1 MEKQKL
7 NTTLIYVLSVLGF
20 LCCCVFGLGII
31 PSGIAFFISNKQL
44 KEAYADHENYE
55 NIEAMKTAKIVA
67 LVVFIINILMVLRV
81 IYVFSTVGYDGIMEQ
96 YNAAMEEWQRNQ

>member
-7 NTTLIYVLSVLGF
+7 NTTLIYVLSILGF

-67 LVVFIINILMVLRV
+67 LVVFIINILMVMRV
-81 IYVFSTVGYDGIMEQ
+81 IYVFATLGYDGIMEQ
-96 YNAAMEEWQRNQ
+96 YNEALQQMQQNQ

>member
-1 MEKQKL
+1 LEKQKL
-7 NTTLIYVLSVLGF
+7 NTTLIYVLSILGF

-55 NIEAMKTAKIVA
+55 NIEAMKTAKVVA
-67 LVVFIINILMVLRV
+67 LVVLIINILMVLRI
-81 IYVFSTVGYDGIMEQ
+81 IYVLSTVGYDGIMEQ
-96 YNAAMEEWQRNQ
+96 FNEALEQARQNQ

>member
-67 LVVFIINILMVLRV
+67 LIVFIINILMVLRV
-81 IYVFSTVGYDGIMEQ
+81 VYILSTVGYDGIMEQ
-96 YNAAMEEWQRNQ
+96 INEAMEQARQNQ